1 MSAPL
6 IFPSPL
12 KSKTDKHFGSFDSQ
26 QPRKAPRSEPLIIP
40 SQFQSPFLQLEELEP
55 LTLDELDGLS
65 TVQALSKRPISA
77 PLI

>member
-6 IFPSPL
+6 IM
-12 KSKTDKHFGSFDSQ
+12 
-26 QPRKAPRSEPLIIP
+26 P

-55 LTLDELDGLS
+55 PTLDELDGLS